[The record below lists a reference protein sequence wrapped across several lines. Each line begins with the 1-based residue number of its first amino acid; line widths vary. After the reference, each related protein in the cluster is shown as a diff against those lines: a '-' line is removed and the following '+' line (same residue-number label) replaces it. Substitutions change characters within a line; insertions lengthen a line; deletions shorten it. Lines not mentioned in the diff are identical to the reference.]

1 MPYTHL
7 MSLIGLFALAVL
19 LPRQDAPADHGK
31 AWIGTP
37 AKSEIVKN
45 EDGADVDLSKQFGKR
60 PVVMVFYRGVW

>member
-1 MPYTHL
+1 
-7 MSLIGLFALAVL
+7 MSLIGLLGLAVL
-19 LPRQDAPADHGK
+19 LPRQDTTVDHAK
-31 AWIGTP
+31 AWIGTQ